1 VDSNFRLSSLIF
13 ELHSGTLPPV
23 PEFRYAQFCPLA
35 RAAELLGERWTL
47 LVVRELLVGPQRFS
61 DLRRRLPG
69 VSSSILAERL
79 ERLER
84 RGIVRRAQLPPPA
97 ASAVYELDEAG
108 EALLPVVTELLRW
121 GSRWLL
127 PAVPGDHFEPDW
139 VLVALRAFALPS
151 PTPERRFELRL
162 AATAPAPEVVVTVEG
177 GPAGTRVA
185 AGPAPAPAVRL
196 RLAAPLALGLMA
208 GRLDAVAAQARGAL
222 SIEGDPAAVADFP
235 RLFAVDPGAR
245 TPART
250 EPPPSGA
257 VPHTKE

>member
-1 VDSNFRLSSLIF
+1 VS
-13 ELHSGTLPPV
+13 
-23 PEFRYAQFCPLA
+23 EFRYAQFCPLA

-47 LVVRELLVGPQRFS
+47 LIARELLVGPQRFS

-69 VSSSILAERL
+69 VSSSVLAERL

-139 VLVALRAFALPS
+139 VLVALRAFALPT
-151 PTPERRFELRL
+151 PTLPRRFELRL
-162 AATAPAPEVVVTVEG
+162 AADSAPDVVVTVEG
-177 GPAGTRVA
+177 GPAGTRVVPGA
-185 AGPAPAPAVRL
+185 AAEPAVRL

-208 GRLDAVAAQARGAL
+208 GRVDPLAEQRRGAL

-235 RLFAVDPGAR
+235 QLFSVDPGAR
-245 TPART
+245 PPART
-250 EPPPSGA
+250 GPPPPGA
-257 VPHTKE
+257 TPHTKE